1 MYTHQEAEKKY
12 LQTKRGQLFGLVTN
26 FVLQNSVLET
36 ETTLDIFN
44 RKAFHAGKFKNHWLT
59 SK

>member
-44 RKAFHAGKFKNHWLT
+44 RKAFHAGK
-59 SK
+59 